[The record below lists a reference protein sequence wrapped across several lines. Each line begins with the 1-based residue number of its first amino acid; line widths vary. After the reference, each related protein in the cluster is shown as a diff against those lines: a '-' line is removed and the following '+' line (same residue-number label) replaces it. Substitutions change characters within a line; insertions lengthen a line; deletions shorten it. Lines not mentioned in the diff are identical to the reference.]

1 MTDMGQRASLTNLS
15 YGTMTYE
22 CPDCGARVAPISV
35 KVLGRTRLIKA
46 VCECE
51 QARWEEEARQMRE
64 AEQRRQIE
72 RLFSVA
78 ELGPRFK
85 DCTFANWQPR
95 PGAVQAYKAALD
107 YTEQHRS
114 YLANGRGLIL
124 FGPPGNGKSHLAAAI
139 VNALIGQGV
148 SCVFRTVPSLLKT
161 IQATWD
167 EDIGVTEHGLIQALI
182 SADLVVLDDAGAE
195 KWSEWSE
202 ATLYYVI
209 DERYR
214 WKRPVIVTSNCSLDE
229 LEARVGARAFDR
241 LIETCVLVENRATS
255 YRRETARKRLKE
267 VVSDGM

>member
-1 MTDMGQRASLTNLS
+1 
-15 YGTMTYE
+15 
-22 CPDCGARVAPISV
+22 
-35 KVLGRTRLIKA
+35 
-46 VCECE
+46 
-51 QARWEEEARQMRE
+51 MRE

-72 RLFSVA
+72 RLFSLA

-95 PGAVQAYKAALD
+95 PGAVQAHKAAWD
-107 YTEQHRS
+107 YVEQHRS

-167 EDIGVTEHGLIQALI
+167 EDIGATEHGLIQALI
-182 SADLVVLDDAGAE
+182 TADLVVLDDAGAE

-202 ATLYYVI
+202 STLYYVI

-214 WKRPVIVTSNCSLDE
+214 WKRPVIVTSNCSLEE
-229 LEARVGARAFDR
+229 LESRVGARAFDR